1 MSLRSQIETAKDAV
15 SKALVTALENKNELV
30 VGNLM
35 TCYTNLNSISVTDT
49 FASSSKY
56 KIDFGGGIYTNDYD
70 YNSIPCS
77 SMNEDTIS
85 FTGLG

>member
-30 VGNLM
+30 VGKLM

-49 FASSSKY
+49 FTSSSPY
-56 KIDFGGGIYTNDYD
+56 KIDLSGGIYTNNYES
-70 YNSIPCS
+70 YNIPCA
-77 SMNEDTIS
+77 MNDDVIT
-85 FTGLG
+85 FNGLG